1 VKHAVQ
7 RDEIQVSVLSTAT
20 FKRVKEA
27 LSAKLGRSDIMAARF
42 VFKQAG
48 TYVSYKD
55 GDAIGDRRKINIL
68 GGEDLKPAPG
78 MKPQITLEEALQM
91 QRDLA
96 EGFGKSE
103 FQQKLSEL
111 ESNYGQSRQF
121 LRERQ
126 MLFLTV
132 QKVVLPKYGFD
143 GNPKGVYD
151 MMQAFNAFSYNQ
163 EFNMQGGYLNALLR
177 LDDVPP
183 QGEQPPETGEQ
194 PPDSADAS
202 PKPQSEAV
210 EQVSEPE
217 DVEVTVR
224 HAIDEDQEITIT
236 VASTA
241 NMKHV
246 KDALASALK
255 RPDVSSKGRLVRRV
269 GSSGT
274 FSSFT
279 DKEKLGNRRN
289 LLIAGIDNLRSAE
302 DAMLPLEAESKKIQ
316 STKEIELTLDQALSM
331 QSELYKGFSDEGFQ
345 KQLKELETKHSKSS
359 RDFVTER
366 TQLFLSVQSVV
377 LPKYGF
383 EGTQKGVV
391 LMLNAF

>member
-1 VKHAVQ
+1 MMADLYDGFATEDFQKKLAELDAQYTKGSARHAGQRQKLFLEVQKLVLPKYGFDGNFKGVMDMMSAVQQFNSDEEFAYKSYLVNELVGLVPETPPTSAEAQQDAERKKQEAGPDKPKAEPEYIFVTVKHAVQ

-68 GGEDLKPAPG
+68 GVEDLKPAPG

-111 ESNYGQSRQF
+111 ESKYGQSRQF

-151 MMQAFNAFSYNQ
+151 MMQAFNAFSDNQ
-163 EFNMQGGYLNALLR
+163 EFNMQG
-177 LDDVPP
+177 
-183 QGEQPPETGEQ
+183 
-194 PPDSADAS
+194 
-202 PKPQSEAV
+202 
-210 EQVSEPE
+210 
-217 DVEVTVR
+217 
-224 HAIDEDQEITIT
+224 
-236 VASTA
+236 
-241 NMKHV
+241 
-246 KDALASALK
+246 
-255 RPDVSSKGRLVRRV
+255 
-269 GSSGT
+269 
-274 FSSFT
+274 
-279 DKEKLGNRRN
+279 
-289 LLIAGIDNLRSAE
+289 
-302 DAMLPLEAESKKIQ
+302 
-316 STKEIELTLDQALSM
+316 
-331 QSELYKGFSDEGFQ
+331 
-345 KQLKELETKHSKSS
+345 
-359 RDFVTER
+359 
-366 TQLFLSVQSVV
+366 
-377 LPKYGF
+377 
-383 EGTQKGVV
+383 
-391 LMLNAF
+391 